1 MVEQQP
7 ELDLPL
13 PRQSGARRK
22 RALFAGFSRGQLV
35 AIVLLACALVWS
47 MWVTKRLLTP
57 ERDHI
62 VAARL
67 SNIVGEYVQAQA
79 RSNTDPQEVQGE
91 MRRFMA
97 ALETELQ
104 RRGANGQVVLV
115 GEAILSK
122 NVPDITASVATAGDR
137 LHYITDLASNVA
149 VLGGLG
155 LSVALDWLWADGVVG
170 LVVAGW
176 LAWGAFGVAQAGVDE
191 LMDRELPDAERE
203 EIRRL
208 ASAGPGIKAMHQ
220 LRTRRAGPHVH
231 ITFHADMDASL
242 TLAEAHRLMVAAE
255 DRIRTAF
262 PRADILIHPDPEGQA
277 EDHGLPHLAV
287 KDH

>member
-79 RSNTDPQEVQGE
+79 RSAAPPAQVEAE
-91 MRRFMA
+91 MKAFMA
-97 ALETELQ
+97 TLDGELQ
-104 RRGANGQVVLV
+104 KRSAAGEVVL
-115 GEAILSK
+115 
-122 NVPDITASVATAGDR
+122 R
-137 LHYITDLASNVA
+137 
-149 VLGGLG
+149 
-155 LSVALDWLWADGVVG
+155 
-170 LVVAGW
+170 
-176 LAWGAFGVAQAGVDE
+176 
-191 LMDRELPDAERE
+191 
-203 EIRRL
+203 
-208 ASAGPGIKAMHQ
+208 
-220 LRTRRAGPHVH
+220 
-231 ITFHADMDASL
+231 
-242 TLAEAHRLMVAAE
+242 
-255 DRIRTAF
+255 
-262 PRADILIHPDPEGQA
+262 
-277 EDHGLPHLAV
+277 
-287 KDH
+287 